1 MKRTPASPVP
11 VQRCPCCCY
20 LLTALGDFKQIF
32 YSYRFCASPG
42 LGEGEGRTHPVL
54 DTRESTPAS
63 FPQGRGCSQPSFVTC
78 PHCDPFPKVSGV
90 AGPHPRESGG
100 GWGGVVWGY
109 RRDTTGWAVAPR
121 PETTTRGEGGRGAAA
136 PKGDGL
142 SRIPGNAE
150 RVTAAM
156 SPPGLSSPCRR
167 GRTEP
172 DGTREN
178 RNQRLGTA
186 GPVPPPPAPPPRSPG
201 RRVGDG

>member
-100 GWGGVVWGY
+100 GGGGCRLGVQ
-109 RRDTTGWAVAPR
+109 TGHNGVGCCSSTGDHHQRGGREGGSCPQR
-121 PETTTRGEGGRGAAA
+121 GRSQPHPGQCGEGHSC
-136 PKGDGL
+136 D
-142 SRIPGNAE
+142 
-150 RVTAAM
+150 
-156 SPPGLSSPCRR
+156 
-167 GRTEP
+167 EP
-172 DGTREN
+172 ARP
-178 RNQRLGTA
+178 QL
-186 GPVPPPPAPPPRSPG
+186 PVSAR
-201 RRVGDG
+201 